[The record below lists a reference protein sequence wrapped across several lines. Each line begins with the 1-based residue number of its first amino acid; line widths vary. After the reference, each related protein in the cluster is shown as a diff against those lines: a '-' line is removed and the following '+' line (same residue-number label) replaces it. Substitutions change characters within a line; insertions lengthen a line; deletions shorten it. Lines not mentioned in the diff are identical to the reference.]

1 MKIFLEN
8 KFDYQLDKTNLNL
21 VKTKPLNIPLQLT
34 ADTLSING
42 KKKLSRV
49 GRMEPTVRVP
59 VSNCTNI
66 NEELKSTSN
75 TIHVSNNILN
85 S

>member
-21 VKTKPLNIPLQLT
+21 VKTKPLNIPLT

-42 KKKLSRV
+42 KKKWPHV
-49 GRMEPTVRVP
+49 GRMEPSVRVA

-66 NEELKSTSN
+66 NEELKSTSD